1 MSRLTRVLIVVAT
14 MLVGVVVGYFVS
26 TWISDSAPTPQ
37 YARPAIGGPY
47 TLTNHRGETVTDQT
61 YRGKVQLVFFGF
73 THCPDVCPTALSLL
87 TDLLEQLGP
96 SAEQVQ
102 PIFITVD
109 PERDTVE
116 AMSRYVEAFHPSII
130 GLTGSLE
137 QVATAAQ
144 AFRVYYRKAPVAGGD
159 YFMEHSGS
167 IYVMD
172 RSGAFRGTL
181 DLHEDPKVGLEK
193 LRKLLGTGL
202 AS

>member
-1 MSRLTRVLIVVAT
+1 MSRLTRILIVAAT
-14 MLVGVVVGYFVS
+14 VLVGIVAGYFVS
-26 TWISDSAPTPQ
+26 TWISDTRMPQ

-47 TLTNHRGETVTDQT
+47 TLTNHRGETVTDQGF
-61 YRGKVQLVFFGF
+61 RGKVQLVFFGF

-87 TDLLEQLGP
+87 TDLLEQLGS
-96 SAEQVQ
+96 SANQVQ

-116 AMSRYVEAFHPSII
+116 AMARYVEAFHPSIV
-130 GLTGSLE
+130 GLTGSPE

-144 AFRVYYRKAPVAGGD
+144 AFRVFYRKAPVASGD

-193 LRKLLGTGL
+193 LRKLIGTDL
-202 AS
+202 SS